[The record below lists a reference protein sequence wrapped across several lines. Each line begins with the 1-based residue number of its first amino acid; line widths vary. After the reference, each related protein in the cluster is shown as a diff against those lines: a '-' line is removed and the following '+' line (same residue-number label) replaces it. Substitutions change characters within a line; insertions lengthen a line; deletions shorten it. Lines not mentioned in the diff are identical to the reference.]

1 MKCVSAVASLQS
13 LVLGST
19 RVQDAGLAQLTA
31 LPALTNLS
39 LLAEGITPSGL
50 LVGPPLMYVHQ
61 CYNSFTLSVHSSH
74 YCIGS
79 VYKLS

>member
-19 RVQDAGLAQLTA
+19 RVQDAGLAQLTP

-39 LLAEGITPSGL
+39 LLAEGITTAGL
-50 LVGPPLMYVHQ
+50 LVGP
-61 CYNSFTLSVHSSH
+61 LSPVCVSATTHTH
-74 YCIGS
+74 
-79 VYKLS
+79 

>member
-1 MKCVSAVASLQS
+1 MSAVASLQS

-31 LPALTNLS
+31 LPALINLS

-50 LVGPPLMYVHQ
+50 LVRPPTPVHV
-61 CYNSFTLSVHSSH
+61 NITTHTD
-74 YCIGS
+74 
-79 VYKLS
+79 

>member
-1 MKCVSAVASLQS
+1 MKCVSAVTSLQS

-39 LLAEGITPSGL
+39 LLAEGITPAGL
-50 LVGPPLMYVHQ
+50 LVGPPLTCVCL
-61 CYNSFTLSVHSSH
+61 CYNSYTLVVHSGH
-74 YCIGS
+74 YVES
-79 VYKLS
+79 SMYKL